1 MKIAY
6 YILTQIIAIAIMF
19 AVAIFGLVG
28 CAAQKPIN
36 QTRDSVRVEYR
47 RDSIYVYER
56 DSIFRDRW
64 RAGDTVFVTV
74 ENWKIR
80 YKDNT
85 KEVHDT
91 VTVAEQKE
99 VPVEYTPEY
108 YKRTSAGFWV
118 LLSLIVFV
126 VGWRLFKRFYLRM

>member
-6 YILTQIIAIAIMF
+6 YILTQITAIAILF
-19 AVAIFGLVG
+19 AVAILGLAG
-28 CAAQKPIN
+28 CTAQKPIT

-47 RDSIYVYER
+47 RDSIYVYEH

-80 YKDNT
+80 YKDNI

-91 VTVAEQKE
+91 IRTEYEKE
-99 VPVEYTPEY
+99 IAVKYIPEY

-118 LLSLIVFV
+118 LLSLIIFV

>member
-6 YILTQIIAIAIMF
+6 YILTQITAIAILF

-80 YKDNT
+80 YKDKT

-126 VGWRLFKRFYLRM
+126 VGWRLFKRFYLLM